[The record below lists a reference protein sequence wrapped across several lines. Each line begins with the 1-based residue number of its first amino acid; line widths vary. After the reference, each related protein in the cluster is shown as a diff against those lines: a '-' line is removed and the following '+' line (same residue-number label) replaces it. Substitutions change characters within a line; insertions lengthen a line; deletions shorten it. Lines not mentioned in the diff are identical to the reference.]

1 MKIPGPL
8 TKAAVLQSISGKT
21 TVFHR
26 ECPRGQLCETKQA
39 GAHGNT
45 GMMTMTLRLTTSALA
60 LALALT
66 LGAAGAQVLDAAVD
80 GSPAGLDPH
89 LITAF
94 NSFQIVNGTIYEG
107 LTTIDKDLRIVPGLA
122 QSWTMTPDGKVYTFK
137 LVSGATFHD
146 GAAMTADDV
155 VASLNRVVSRD
166 IASPLASRLAAMDKA
181 VARDASTVDVTLKEP
196 SAPFLTALASIAI
209 VPKAFETNKEGLQRQ
224 PMGTG
229 PFKFKEWQPNSFIE
243 LSRHAAYWNKAQPK
257 LDGVK
262 FTIIPESATRQ
273 VGISSG
279 QFAILPNIDAAT
291 ALQLKGRPNV
301 KISETMELAYT
312 LVGMNTAKPPFDN
325 AKVREALNY
334 ALNRQEIV
342 QAALFGAGVPG
353 GPLSPALKDWA
364 VDVATF
370 PCFTPS
376 ASKAQDLLKAAGITQ
391 PVTVTLLVLPRQDI
405 KDIAQVVQAQL
416 NKAGFKAELKIP
428 ELGQFVQDWR
438 NSNFDAFVSTNA
450 GSVDPDDY
458 FFRTFRTGGSTNV
471 FKYSNPEVDKLLDS
485 ARIES
490 DHGARKASYARVQ
503 SLLSCDGP
511 AAFMTYGQLFTAMRT
526 NVQGFD
532 IMANRSLLTLGNTM
546 LAR

>member
-1 MKIPGPL
+1 
-8 TKAAVLQSISGKT
+8 
-21 TVFHR
+21 
-26 ECPRGQLCETKQA
+26 
-39 GAHGNT
+39 
-45 GMMTMTLRLTTSALA
+45 MTLRHTVSALA
-60 LALALT
+60 LSIALCVSS
-66 LGAAGAQVLDAAVD
+66 GAAQAQVLEAAVD

-89 LITAF
+89 IITAF

-107 LTTIDKDLRIVPGLA
+107 LTAIDKDLRVGPGLA
-122 QSWTMTPDGKVYTFK
+122 QSWTVSADGKAYTFK
-137 LVSGATFHD
+137 LVAGATFHD
-146 GAAMTADDV
+146 GSAMTADDV
-155 VASLNRVVSRD
+155 VASLNRVASKD

-181 VARDASTVDVTLKEP
+181 VAKDAGTVEVTLKEP

-209 VPKAFETNKEGLQRQ
+209 VPKAFETNKDGLQRQ
-224 PMGTG
+224 PVGTG

-243 LSRHAAYWNKAQPK
+243 LAKHAGYWNKAQPK

-262 FTIIPESATRQ
+262 FTIVPESATRQ

-279 QFAILPNIDAAT
+279 QYAMLPNIDAAT

-301 KISETMELAYT
+301 RISETMELAYT
-312 LVGMNTAKPPFDN
+312 LVGMNTSKPPFDN

-364 VDVATF
+364 VDVASF

-376 ASKAQDLLKAAGITQ
+376 AAKAQELLKAVGITQ
-391 PVTVTLLVLPRQDI
+391 PVAVTLLVLPRQDI

-416 NKAGFKAELKIP
+416 NKAGFKAELRIP

-471 FKYSNPEVDKLLDS
+471 FKYSNTELDKLLDS
-485 ARIES
+485 ARIE
-490 DHGARKASYARVQ
+490 GNQAARRATYAQAQR
-503 SLLSCDGP
+503 LLACDGP
-511 AAFMTYGQLFTAMRT
+511 AAFMTYGQLFTAMRN
-526 NVQGFD
+526 NVQGFE
-532 IMANRSLLTLGNTM
+532 IMANRSLTTLGATS

>member
-1 MKIPGPL
+1 M
-8 TKAAVLQSISGKT
+8 A
-21 TVFHR
+21 F
-26 ECPRGQLCETKQA
+26 
-39 GAHGNT
+39 
-45 GMMTMTLRLTTSALA
+45 RLTVSAFALA
-60 LALALT
+60 FALGSAQ
-66 LGAAGAQVLDAAVD
+66 AQVLEAAVD

-89 LITAF
+89 IITAF

-122 QSWTMTPDGKVYTFK
+122 QSWTIAADGKSYVFK
-137 LVSGATFHD
+137 LVAGATFHD
-146 GAAMTADDV
+146 GTPMTADDV
-155 VASLNRVVSRD
+155 VASLNRVASKD
-166 IASPLASRLAAMDKA
+166 IASPLASRLAALDKA
-181 VARDASTVDVTLKEP
+181 VAKDAGTVEVTLKEA

-209 VPKAFETNKEGLQRQ
+209 VPKAFETNKDGLQRQ
-224 PMGTG
+224 PVGTG

-243 LSRHAAYWNKAQPK
+243 LSKHAGYWNKAQPK

-262 FTIIPESATRQ
+262 FNIIPESATRQ

-279 QFAILPNIDAAT
+279 QYSILPNIDAAT
-291 ALQLKGRPNV
+291 ALQLRGRPNV
-301 KISETMELAYT
+301 KISETLELAYT
-312 LVGMNTAKPPFDN
+312 LVGMNTSKPPFDN

-364 VDVATF
+364 VSVSSF

-376 ASKAQDLLKAAGITQ
+376 AAKAQELLKAAGITQ
-391 PVTVTLLVLPRQDI
+391 PVAVTLLVLPRQDI
-405 KDIAQVVQAQL
+405 RDIAQVVQAQL

-471 FKYSNPEVDKLLDS
+471 FKYSNAEVDALLDS
-485 ARIES
+485 ARVEN
-490 DHGARKASYARVQ
+490 DKAKRKTAYDRVQ
-503 SLLSCDGP
+503 ALLSCDGP

-532 IMANRSLLTLGNTM
+532 IIANRSLATLADTS